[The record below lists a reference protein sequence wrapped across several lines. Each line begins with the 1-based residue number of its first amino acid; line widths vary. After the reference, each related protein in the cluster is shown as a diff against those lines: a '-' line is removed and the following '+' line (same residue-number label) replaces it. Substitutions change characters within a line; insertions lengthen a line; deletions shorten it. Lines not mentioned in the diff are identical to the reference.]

1 MNIVVI
7 GVGYVGLISGLGF
20 AKLNHNVQFLDI
32 DSEKIDKLK
41 NNIPPFFEPELNQ
54 FLNNQELKNIINFH
68 DTYDSISWNETD
80 IVMVCV
86 QTPALDDKEID
97 VSFLSN
103 VFQDI
108 QKRLKQDTIICIKST
123 IHPTAL
129 EKVLDSSSITED
141 QIVFNPEF
149 LREGSAFYDFFN
161 PDRIVIGSKNELNS
175 QKVAEL
181 YKEIDTKKFLF
192 WAISVSI
199 FLVSLSYWISSLVS

>member
-1 MNIVVI
+1 MEGYHQLMNIVVI
-7 GVGYVGLISGLGF
+7 GVGYEGLISGLGF

-32 DSEKIDKLK
+32 DSKKIDKLK

-129 EKVLDSSSITED
+129 EKVLDSSAITED

-149 LREGSAFYDFFN
+149 LTERSARAGFALYQKLDPRSSTLHPPDQLDRLDKSNPRESHF
-161 PDRIVIGSKNELNS
+161 DRQQHPQIRPAVRSP
-175 QKVAEL
+175 
-181 YKEIDTKKFLF
+181 
-192 WAISVSI
+192 
-199 FLVSLSYWISSLVS
+199 

>member
-1 MNIVVI
+1 MEGYHQLMNIVVI

-129 EKVLDSSSITED
+129 ELSLIH
-141 QIVFNPEF
+141 
-149 LREGSAFYDFFN
+149 
-161 PDRIVIGSKNELNS
+161 
-175 QKVAEL
+175 
-181 YKEIDTKKFLF
+181 
-192 WAISVSI
+192 ISEPTRP
-199 FLVSLSYWISSLVS
+199 Y